1 MPNVERGVVKAPND
15 RLQGLGQ
22 TRSMTPPAGMPATHD
37 PNCGFRNGAPGGS
50 GTLTR
55 LASPVVTPDHHFNLE
70 YAKMPQ
76 PPSAK
81 EPGTG
86 AVPIYAF
93 SPSGKPN
100 QALPE
105 EDSAK

>member
-1 MPNVERGVVKAPND
+1 
-15 RLQGLGQ
+15 
-22 TRSMTPPAGMPATHD
+22 
-37 PNCGFRNGAPGGS
+37 
-50 GTLTR
+50 